1 MTEKDFLSKLLE
13 AATSR
18 SLENTDI
25 CIISKPDKNGCIE
38 NYKICNI
45 FNYGCNDAIFIEI
58 EKY

>member
-18 SLENTDI
+18 SLESTDI

-45 FNYGCNDAIFIEI
+45 SNWGNNDANF
-58 EKY
+58 Y